1 MSNLSN
7 ALTIFFISFL
17 STLVFQAAAQQ
28 SDIASHDKARMDAV
42 IKFADNLLSDG
53 KDIYSGKNTP
63 LLVNG
68 INVFTKEPVKWI
80 FSNGDE
86 VVLSDFACQQN
97 LLRVLVSISNL
108 TGNEKYKSAAKNMLQ
123 YYFEHFQDT
132 SGLLQWGGHKF
143 VDLKSLSPVGP
154 SDKDLVHE
162 LKNAYP
168 FYDFWYEVN
177 PQSTVKFIKAFWN
190 AHVYNWKTL
199 EISRHGRYGL
209 IPSDIWNHSFEQQK
223 PFFETRGLS
232 FLDAGNDLIYSG
244 VKLYEFTQ
252 DAGALLWAK
261 RLADQYVLC
270 RDPKTGLG
278 AYQFTQPRKTG
289 EPPADSMTF
298 SLYGDRVQRQFGPE
312 FGPNA
317 LEGTILLK
325 KHIETIYSTNALMEI
340 QLANELGKNGGD
352 FYKWTRDGMSSLAM
366 YSYIPAKNLLR
377 PMLSDGRDLSDLVL
391 KRDGY
396 NGRKGTV
403 LKQIHAGN
411 MLLISFSR
419 AFMVT
424 QDNSLWDMARSIAKG
439 NGLGDIGTEPGRN
452 MKLNYLTKND
462 DAYSV
467 FALVDIFNK
476 TKNQEYLNV
485 ARVVADN
492 LVKNKFNHGYFTT
505 GPDYMFA
512 NLDAIEPYAL
522 LALDAA
528 IKGTPGKV
536 PPFLNGAGFVQG
548 EYKFPDGNVKSIKDE
563 YFYNLR
569 KGKTQP
575 VTDIDSKD
583 E

>member
-1 MSNLSN
+1 MSKINKVLAILYILFLSN
-7 ALTIFFISFL
+7 IC
-17 STLVFQAAAQQ
+17 FQTVAQQ
-28 SDIASHDKARMDAV
+28 SDVDAQDKSRMDAV
-42 IKFADNLLSDG
+42 ITFADNLLKDG
-53 KDIYSGKNTP
+53 KDVYSGKASP

-80 FSNGDE
+80 FSNGE
-86 VVLSDFACQQN
+86 EIVLSDFACQQN
-97 LLRVLVSISNL
+97 LLRVLVSLSNL
-108 TGNEKYKSAAKNMLQ
+108 TGDEKYKSAAKNMLQ

-168 FYDFWYEVN
+168 YYDFWYEVN
-177 PQSTVKFIKAFWN
+177 PLSTVKFIKAFWN
-190 AHVYNWKTL
+190 AHVYNWTTL
-199 EISRHGRYGL
+199 EISRHGKYGL
-209 IPSDIWNHSFEQQK
+209 IPSGIWNHSFEQQK

-244 VKLYEFTQ
+244 IKLYEFTN
-252 DAGALLWAK
+252 DPGALLWAK

-278 AYQFTQPRKTG
+278 AYQFTQPRKTA
-289 EPPADSMTF
+289 EPPADSATF

-340 QLANELGKNGGD
+340 QLAKELGKNGED
-352 FYKWTRDGMSSLAM
+352 FYKWTRDGMSSLAK
-366 YSYIPAKNLLR
+366 YSYIPEKNLLR
-377 PMLSDGRDLSDLVL
+377 PMFSDGRDLSDFIL

-396 NGRKGTV
+396 NGRKGTI

-411 MLLISFSR
+411 MLLISYSR
-419 AFMVT
+419 AYMVT
-424 QDNSLWDMARSIAKG
+424 QDKSLWKMARNIAKG
-439 NGLGDIGTEPGRN
+439 NGLGDIGTEPAKN
-452 MKLNYLTKND
+452 IKLNYQTKND
-462 DAYSV
+462 DPFSV
-467 FALVDIFNK
+467 FALVDIYQK
-476 TKNQEYLNV
+476 TQNTEYLNL
-485 ARVVADN
+485 ARVVANN
-492 LVKNKFNHGYFTT
+492 LVKNKFNHGYFNS
-505 GPDYMFA
+505 GPDYLYA

-522 LALDAA
+522 LTLDAA
-528 IKGTPGKV
+528 IKNTPAKV
-536 PPFLNGAGFVQG
+536 PPFINGAGFVQG
-548 EYKFPDGNVKSIKDE
+548 EYKFPNGTVRSIKDE

-569 KGKTQP
+569 KGNIP
-575 VTDIDSKD
+575 FVTDTDTKD